1 VTRQKANPKS
11 AAWDLVGG
19 QFWESGRQTARPSAA
34 EIERM
39 TRGIAAGAR
48 CVVVGAS
55 TRDLVVALLGRGAKV
70 TVLDFAER
78 MCADLRAALPPQA
91 CPIHQHDITGSPPGP
106 LAGSQDCVLS
116 DRLINRF
123 SESEALPGLRG
134 MADLLAMGGELRTS
148 VKLGLYP
155 MDRRMIELGRRHGCL
170 AAFYDERQRVM
181 NFTAAGQI
189 LEEALLPHGD
199 IPAEVLLNWY
209 RGRGSE
215 KRFEHEDVVGL
226 FAKSGSR
233 RGRLRLVS
241 SEPLPDAPATRLY
254 VGRLEGPD

>member
-1 VTRQKANPKS
+1 MTSRKTNPKS

-19 QFWESGRQTARPSAA
+19 QFWESGRRTARPSAA

-39 TRGIAAGAR
+39 ARGIAAGAR

-55 TRDLVVALLGRGAKV
+55 TRDLVVALLGRGAEV

-91 CPIHQHDITGSPPGP
+91 CPIHQHDITSSPPGR
-106 LAGSQDCVLS
+106 LAGRQDYVLS

-123 SESEALPGLRG
+123 SESEALAGLQG
-134 MADLLAMGGELRTS
+134 MAALLAVGGEVRTS

-155 MDRRMIELGRRHGCL
+155 MDGRMIELGRRHGCL

-181 NFTAAGQI
+181 NFAAAGQI

-209 RGRGSE
+209 RGRGTE
-215 KRFEHEDVVGL
+215 KRFEHEDVVEL
-226 FAKSGSR
+226 FAKSGTR
-233 RGRLRLVS
+233 PGTLRLVS
-241 SEPLPDAPATRLY
+241 SGLLPDAPATRLY
-254 VGRLEGPD
+254 VGRLEGPG

>member
-1 VTRQKANPKS
+1 MTIRKTNPKS

-19 QFWESGRQTARPSAA
+19 TFWESGRRTARPSTA

-39 TRGIAAGAR
+39 TRGIPEGAG

-78 MCADLRAALPPQA
+78 MCADLRAALPPGA
-91 CPIHQHDITGSPPGP
+91 CPIHQHDITSAPPSH
-106 LAGSQDCVLS
+106 LAGRQDYVLS

-123 SESEALPGLRG
+123 SETEALPGLLG
-134 MADLLAMGGELRTS
+134 MAGLLSVGGQVRTT

-155 MDRRMIELGRRHGCL
+155 MDGRMIELGRRNGCL
-170 AAFYDERQRVM
+170 AAFYDERQRVV
-181 NFTAAGQI
+181 NFAAAGQI

-199 IPAEVLLNWY
+199 IPVEVLLNWY
-209 RGRGSE
+209 RGRGTE
-215 KRFEHEDVVGL
+215 KRFEHEDVVEL
-226 FAKSGSR
+226 FANSPTR
-233 RGRLRLVS
+233 RGTLRLLS
-241 SEPLPDAPATRLY
+241 SGLLPDAPATRLY
-254 VGRLEGPD
+254 IGRLEGPD